1 MEAELCP
8 PKHHQTRSAG
18 VERLGLT
25 SDPVRKHSKKS
36 WAHPYCGM
44 RQPAQKKVY
53 GFRDLLRSFSCSLAG
68 DSAEHN
74 DVRVGIAAQTVC
86 AVRDARH
93 FTRSQSPGIT
103 LPSAVS
109 ACAFSLMRTPPIVWC
124 TLGTA
129 LMT

>member
-1 MEAELCP
+1 MPRSSIKPDRLASNAWFHLRSRSESLQKKVGRIPIAEC
-8 PKHHQTRSAG
+8 A
-18 VERLGLT
+18 
-25 SDPVRKHSKKS
+25 
-36 WAHPYCGM
+36 
-44 RQPAQKKVY
+44 QPAQKKVY

-74 DVRVGIAAQTVC
+74 DIRVGIAAQTVC

-93 FTRSQSPGIT
+93 FTGSPKARDH
-103 LPSAVS
+103 LAVS
-109 ACAFSLMRTPPIVWC
+109 RQCLRLFMMRTPPIVWC